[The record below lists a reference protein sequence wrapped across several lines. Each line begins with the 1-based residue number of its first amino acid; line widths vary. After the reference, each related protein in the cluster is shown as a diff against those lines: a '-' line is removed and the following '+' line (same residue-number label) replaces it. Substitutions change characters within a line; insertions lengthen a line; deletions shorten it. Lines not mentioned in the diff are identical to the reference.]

1 VTPTVNPSVAL
12 LVLGE
17 GNEVETQMA
26 ATPDPVD
33 IRVPDLGPTPEHGTP
48 WRRTASRTTR
58 RLRMTRRLL
67 ALVVAAGLGV
77 DSYVHW
83 HLAPGFDGVEGTAS
97 PQISQG
103 ELFRLETALALVAT
117 LLVLLTRHR
126 FAATVA
132 FLIAAGG
139 LGAVLLYGYVDVGG
153 WGPLPDMYDPIW
165 YPEKTVSAV
174 AEAVAA
180 LGALW
185 LLVLPPVAPT
195 LTVER

>member
-1 VTPTVNPSVAL
+1 
-12 LVLGE
+12 
-17 GNEVETQMA
+17 
-26 ATPDPVD
+26 
-33 IRVPDLGPTPEHGTP
+33 
-48 WRRTASRTTR
+48 
-58 RLRMTRRLL
+58 
-67 ALVVAAGLGV
+67 VVAAGLGV

-83 HLAPGFDGVEGTAS
+83 HLAPGFDGVRGTAS

-103 ELFRLETALALVAT
+103 GLFRLETALALVAM

-126 FAATVA
+126 FAAMVA

-180 LGALW
+180 LGALC
-185 LLVLPPVAPT
+185 LLLLPSVDPA
-195 LTVER
+195 LTVES